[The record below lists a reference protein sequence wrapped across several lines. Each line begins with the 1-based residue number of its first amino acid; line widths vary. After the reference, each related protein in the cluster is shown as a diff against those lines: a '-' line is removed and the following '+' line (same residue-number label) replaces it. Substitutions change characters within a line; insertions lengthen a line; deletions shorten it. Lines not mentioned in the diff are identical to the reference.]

1 MKLLLD
7 THAFIWWDGAPSE
20 LGPQARAACFDPVNE
35 LLLSVASVW
44 EMQIKVMLGK
54 LTLRKPLRQLIS
66 DQVQQNGLGVV
77 AVSLE
82 HVLRLDSL
90 PSHHK
95 DPFDRL
101 LVAQALAEGW
111 ALVSHDPAIAQYP
124 VTVIW

>member
-7 THAFIWWDGAPSE
+7 THTFIWWDGTPSE
-20 LGPQARAACFDPVNE
+20 LGSQARAACFDPGNE

-66 DQVQQNGLGVV
+66 DQVQQNGFGVV

-101 LVAQALAEGW
+101 LVGPSFGGRLGAGE
-111 ALVSHDPAIAQYP
+111 P
-124 VTVIW
+124 